1 MRTSSTPRSQWYLRN
16 TAHRPQVL
24 HMLLASSRGNEA
36 SVCTHGMPCVLLLR
50 MSMGEQK
57 MLSQA
62 LGFSDQVSLPL
73 AAGLPAHCL
82 QLKRDPELQV
92 SWLDQSERLVQAH
105 MP

>member
-1 MRTSSTPRSQWYLRN
+1 
-16 TAHRPQVL
+16 
-24 HMLLASSRGNEA
+24 
-36 SVCTHGMPCVLLLR
+36 
-50 MSMGEQK
+50 MGEQK